1 MKGEKMNKVMI
12 IGKLGKDAEC
22 KYTPDGTMITS
33 FSVATSEKYKDK
45 HGEKV
50 EKTEWHNITAFR
62 KLAEIC
68 AEYLKK
74 GSQVY
79 CEGKLQTD
87 KWEKDG
93 KKYSSTKIILEK
105 MEMLGSKKTDN
116 TGQQQSE
123 SVPF

>member
-1 MKGEKMNKVMI
+1 MNKVMI

-33 FSVATSEKYKDK
+33 FSVATSDRYKDK
-45 HGEKV
+45 RGEKV
-50 EKTEWHNITAFR
+50 EKTEWHNITAFG

-93 KKYSSTKIILEK
+93 KKYSATKIILEK
-105 MEMLGSKKTDN
+105 MEMLGSKKQEN
-116 TGQQQSE
+116 TEQQQSE